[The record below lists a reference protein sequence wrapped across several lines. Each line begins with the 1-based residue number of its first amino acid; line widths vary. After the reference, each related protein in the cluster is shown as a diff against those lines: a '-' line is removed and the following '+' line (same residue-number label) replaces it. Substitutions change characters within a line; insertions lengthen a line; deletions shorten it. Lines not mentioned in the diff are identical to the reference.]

1 MNSRPFILAL
11 LVINVLVNWACT
23 FSPQPKSGL
32 QSCDPSDRSCPFGYV
47 CAADNKCWRSEDLV
61 NAADASG
68 VTNASGAA
76 GGGGRG
82 SGGANQG
89 ASSAIGNG
97 GAVAPSGGA
106 GGRGGS
112 SGSAG
117 ASGSCTQPTAAET
130 GRASMCLNGLAVHLV
145 CAGTIPGTTR
155 PPCCGL
161 EYPYYCPQTDL
172 CYTTPEAAAAA
183 CGGSGCSV
191 CVNAYGGCTNLCS
204 VFQVLDKTTCTCSCG
219 TTTCL
224 PGHYLNTSTCTCS

>member
-1 MNSRPFILAL
+1 MDSLRRRCWSSRHRCSSLLERRIQVDESKRGGDARVGRGCSFCHRKILMNSRPFILAL

-161 EYPYYCPQTDL
+161 EYPYY
-172 CYTTPEAAAAA
+172 
-183 CGGSGCSV
+183 
-191 CVNAYGGCTNLCS
+191 
-204 VFQVLDKTTCTCSCG
+204 
-219 TTTCL
+219 
-224 PGHYLNTSTCTCS
+224 